1 MIEASKALVGQLQ
14 VLWNAETIGNIL
26 RFCIDKQIVQP
37 SEKLCE
43 HLDRAPR
50 VEAFDEDLHN
60 LDKADWLADTLFKMP
75 PGPVARYAEY
85 LYNNAAYSTQH
96 GVKGEEYE
104 KVMIV
109 YDDIEAAWNNYSFSK
124 LLTPLTAGEP
134 TDRQRSI
141 TQKLAYVSF
150 SRAREDLRVL
160 MFTAN
165 PEDARA
171 ELIAS
176 KLLVHEQIRI
186 AV

>member
-1 MIEASKALVGQLQ
+1 
-14 VLWNAETIGNIL
+14 
-26 RFCIDKQIVQP
+26 
-37 SEKLCE
+37 
-43 HLDRAPR
+43 
-50 VEAFDEDLHN
+50 
-60 LDKADWLADTLFKMP
+60 MP

-85 LYNNAAYSTQH
+85 VDNNTAYSTQH

-109 YDDIEAAWNNYSFSK
+109 YDDVEAAWNNYSFNK
-124 LLTPLTAGEP
+124 VLTPLTAGEP

-165 PEDARA
+165 PEEARA
-171 ELIAS
+171 ELIDS